1 MIIDLVG
8 EAENFSRIENIFR
21 SEGAFDF
28 PHHIEE
34 RIAKLLAH
42 VLGARD
48 ADSVLGGER
57 SFELPDEGG
66 SLIGYQ
72 PELSQIVR
80 TMEIEN
86 GPDMEQTA
94 RGMSVVARFQSEGFH
109 DRLQPA
115 DVIGQLRRTNR
126 CVFNERDRFRWT
138 DAAGQK

>member
-1 MIIDLVG
+1 MAD
-8 EAENFSRIENIFR
+8 
-21 SEGAFDF
+21 
-28 PHHIEE
+28 E
-34 RIAKLLAH
+34 R
-42 VLGARD
+42 
-48 ADSVLGGER
+48 
-57 SFELPDEGG
+57 G

-86 GPDMEQTA
+86 GPDMEQAA

-138 DAAGQK
+138 DAAGQKGNAGFAHPPNEIPALPVSPNPPP